1 MLGFAFVVTSSLAA
15 QAQET
20 QRQYLSG
27 HDKDDAIPWQFYCST
42 GRNSGKWT
50 TIPVPSNW
58 ELQGFGTFTYGVE
71 LGRVPM
77 LANAVQGQYK
87 RTFQVPANWSPR
99 RVFLV
104 FEGVMTDTEARVNG
118 QPAGPRHQGG
128 YYRFKYEVT
137 RLLKYGQDNRLEVT
151 VDEESSD
158 KSVNAA
164 ERRGDY
170 WNYAG
175 IFRPVYLEAVPAEFI
190 DRIAVDAR
198 ADGNLSIDV
207 FGDGVTRA
215 DGVEAQILDLEGRA
229 VGKAFSQKIGAEKP
243 EARLRTRT
251 ETPRLWTAE
260 TPNLYQVEVRLKQ
273 GATVLHQI
281 RQRFGFRTIEVRPG
295 DGIYV
300 NGTRVMLKGVN
311 RHTFWPDS
319 GRTSSEKL
327 SREDI
332 LLMKDMNLNAVRM
345 SHYPPDQHFLDACDE
360 MGLYVLDE
368 LAGWQHRYDT
378 PVGRKLVEEMVKRD
392 VNHPSILFWDNGNE
406 GGWNTAL
413 DGEFANWD
421 PQQRHVLHPWGKSGD
436 VDTKHYPDYAG
447 FQALCAGNMVFMP
460 TEFMHGLY
468 DGGAGAGFED
478 YWNVMRKSKVGA
490 GGFIWTFVDEA
501 VKRIDLDGRL
511 DARGNLAPDG
521 VLGPYREKEGSYY
534 TIKDIWSPV
543 IVEER
548 HLPADFNGT
557 LIIENRYNFTDAQ
570 QCGFSWQLRKFRR
583 PNEAGDGFAA
593 VSKGT
598 ARPEASIAP
607 GAKGTLKLLLPKN
620 WQRADALT
628 LRVDDPNGRELWTWV
643 WPLPHA
649 GDFRAI
655 PIAPGKQKVTATETD
670 DVIIVRAGDLAV
682 VFSKQ
687 TGLLKSAE
695 RAGKLLSLANGPR
708 LAVGQATLTGMEH
721 RADGTDYL
729 VTATYSGN
737 MKSVRWLVRSNG
749 WLQLDYSYSLSGPQD
764 FFGVSFDYPEA
775 NVKNMRW
782 LGNGPYRVWKN
793 RLMGGTLNV
802 WENEYNNTVTGA
814 GPWKYPEFKGYYSNV
829 QWVQFQTSEGPITVI
844 VLQDDLFLQVLT
856 PEFPEMKLAGKTFV
870 PFPAAGIS
878 FLHAIPGIGSKFID
892 ARSSGPQGEKTVAS
906 GGYQGS
912 VSFFFGK

>member
-1 MLGFAFVVTSSLAA
+1 MFTAMLLRMLGFAFVVTSSLAA

-87 RTFQVPANWSPR
+87 RTFQVPANWSQW

-175 IFRPVYLEAVPAEFI
+175 IFRPVSLEAVPAEFI
-190 DRIAVDAR
+190 DHLAVDAR

-332 LLMKDMNLNAVRM
+332 LLMKDMNMNAVRL

-368 LAGWQHRYDT
+368 LAGWQYRYDT

-421 PQQRHVLHPWGKSGD
+421 PQQRHVLHPQGKSGD
-436 VDTKHYPDYAG
+436 VD
-447 FQALCAGNMVFMP
+447 
-460 TEFMHGLY
+460 
-468 DGGAGAGFED
+468 
-478 YWNVMRKSKVGA
+478 R
-490 GGFIWTFVDEA
+490 
-501 VKRIDLDGRL
+501 
-511 DARGNLAPDG
+511 
-521 VLGPYREKEGSYY
+521 
-534 TIKDIWSPV
+534 
-543 IVEER
+543 
-548 HLPADFNGT
+548 
-557 LIIENRYNFTDAQ
+557 
-570 QCGFSWQLRKFRR
+570 
-583 PNEAGDGFAA
+583 
-593 VSKGT
+593 
-598 ARPEASIAP
+598 
-607 GAKGTLKLLLPKN
+607 
-620 WQRADALT
+620 
-628 LRVDDPNGRELWTWV
+628 
-643 WPLPHA
+643 
-649 GDFRAI
+649 
-655 PIAPGKQKVTATETD
+655 
-670 DVIIVRAGDLAV
+670 
-682 VFSKQ
+682 
-687 TGLLKSAE
+687 
-695 RAGKLLSLANGPR
+695 
-708 LAVGQATLTGMEH
+708 
-721 RADGTDYL
+721 
-729 VTATYSGN
+729 
-737 MKSVRWLVRSNG
+737 
-749 WLQLDYSYSLSGPQD
+749 
-764 FFGVSFDYPEA
+764 
-775 NVKNMRW
+775 
-782 LGNGPYRVWKN
+782 
-793 RLMGGTLNV
+793 
-802 WENEYNNTVTGA
+802 
-814 GPWKYPEFKGYYSNV
+814 
-829 QWVQFQTSEGPITVI
+829 
-844 VLQDDLFLQVLT
+844 
-856 PEFPEMKLAGKTFV
+856 
-870 PFPAAGIS
+870 
-878 FLHAIPGIGSKFID
+878 
-892 ARSSGPQGEKTVAS
+892 
-906 GGYQGS
+906 
-912 VSFFFGK
+912 